1 MSNKSN
7 IDIMK
12 TLFLCIIAALLVSN
26 AAFAGAGTLFRDDIG
41 VSDWPFGSSPR
52 VKKESANR
60 AATTAAQMGKRPQAR
75 NKSKQTDHRVT
86 AR

>member
-1 MSNKSN
+1 
-7 IDIMK
+7 MK
-12 TLFLCIIAALLVSN
+12 TLFISITATLLVSN
-26 AAFAGAGTLFRDDIG
+26 LAFAGAGTLFRDDIG
-41 VSDWPFGSSPR
+41 VSDWPFGYPGL

-60 AATTAAQMGKRPQAR
+60 ASTTTAQTGDRPQAR